1 MISIEKIK
9 KEFEYLSEAD
19 NENLYSGI
27 WKFEKLNKSAELF
40 FMSKNGNLTQSQ
52 INNFNYLVQK
62 IDDVILQAENFI
74 SEDLKRKKYN
84 NYEDFLKGKFDI
96 NIITIFSENNESD
109 IEIICSKNY
118 KKLFW
123 NKRIDYVVFIKD
135 SNISEIIKFGE

>member
-19 NENLYSGI
+19 DENFYSGV
-27 WKFEKLNKSAELF
+27 WKFEKLNKPAELF
-40 FMSKNGNLTQSQ
+40 FISKNGNLTASQ

-62 IDDVILQAENFI
+62 INDVILQAENFI
-74 SEDLKRKKYN
+74 SEDLKRNKYN
-84 NYEDFLKGKFDI
+84 NYQDFLTGKFDI
-96 NIITIFSENNESD
+96 DIITVCGENNESD

-123 NKRIDYVVFIKD
+123 NKRIDYVIFVKD